1 MAGHGATAGRGPC
14 ISGYQ
19 YAVCVKC
26 EKWWSWPRRCEDES
40 TLYVP
45 YSPTREMRFFAFP
58 TRDNPT
64 DTRPD
69 PSGWLD
75 RGVRG
80 RGDGASRM
88 IVPRPA
94 AVNLH
99 ALSDGR
105 NTSEAGRPR
114 SECVASPEPAV
125 LWIFFGWSFFFRYGW
140 PAALVRG
147 AGRGRRMIVPRP
159 AAVNVYALSD
169 GRLASEVG
177 LPRSECLTSPEPAD
191 LWTEL
196 FPLRIPAGSFGARG
210 GDAHNRAEA
219 CGSKLI
225 CLDRWSPRF

>member
-1 MAGHGATAGRGPC
+1 MGQPAAAMAGHGATAGRGPC

-94 AVNLH
+94 AVNLS
-99 ALSDGR
+99 AL
-105 NTSEAGRPR
+105 
-114 SECVASPEPAV
+114 
-125 LWIFFGWSFFFRYGW
+125 I
-140 PAALVRG
+140 
-147 AGRGRRMIVPRP
+147 
-159 AAVNVYALSD
+159 D
-169 GRLASEVG
+169 GRLASEAG
-177 LPRSECLTSPEPAD
+177 RPRSECLTSPEPAD
-191 LWTEL
+191 LWTEV
-196 FPLRIPAGSFGARG
+196 FSLRIPAGSFGARG